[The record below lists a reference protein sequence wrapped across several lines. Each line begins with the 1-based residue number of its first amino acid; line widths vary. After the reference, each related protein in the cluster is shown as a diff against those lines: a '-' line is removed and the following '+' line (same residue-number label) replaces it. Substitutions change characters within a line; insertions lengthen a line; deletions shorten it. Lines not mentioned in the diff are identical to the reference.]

1 MWWPAQ
7 GHDGRDSQPFS
18 YRTTRFN
25 SYTTKHEVKMRNN
38 WWLFLLVQ
46 LRAAPINDL
55 DEGVFKR
62 RLCLTWLRLQQS
74 MNRKR
79 KNVGHLISLQSTRH
93 IPIAAEVERPES
105 RSEGHAEYFSRFHQV
120 LHHLFFLSAIVVSC
134 MKLVSAVLA
143 PLQKHGKC
151 QVQDFFVRRL
161 KAWILN
167 TVSAIS
173 FSSMVIVAIKLDARV
188 KPIWRA
194 RKGCVRYLPCSC
206 LCSCWSA
213 RGSGCL
219 RASRRWTR
227 RRPGPDPS
235 AVQDTDAMCSSSSV
249 T

>member
-38 WWLFLLVQ
+38 WWLYLLVQ

-93 IPIAAEVERPES
+93 IPIAAEVEQPEP
-105 RSEGHAEYFSRFHQV
+105 RSEGHAESFSRFHQV
-120 LHHLFFLSAIVVSC
+120 LHHLYFFCQRLLFHAWSWW
-134 MKLVSAVLA
+134 A
-143 PLQKHGKC
+143 PSWLLCK
-151 QVQDFFVRRL
+151 
-161 KAWILN
+161 N
-167 TVSAIS
+167 TAN
-173 FSSMVIVAIKLDARV
+173 V
-188 KPIWRA
+188 KYEIFLL
-194 RKGCVRYLPCSC
+194 G
-206 LCSCWSA
+206 
-213 RGSGCL
+213 
-219 RASRRWTR
+219 
-227 RRPGPDPS
+227 D
-235 AVQDTDAMCSSSSV
+235 
-249 T
+249 